1 MTQDAAAPQPDPADV
16 VAGLEPAG
24 LDDRPSRLRMLALIL
39 FRYLLTLVALALTLF
54 LSPWLTLTAVE
65 GEVLGE
71 IGDVVLAAVVLLAL
85 RTVLRPIL
93 MFLLARLI
101 FWSFGLV
108 GLLIDAVVLVLT
120 GWLTPGYWTI
130 TWDPALL
137 WIFVTTVILS
147 ILLYL
152 IDGVFGFG
160 ALFVEDAQSSRW
172 YWRVLGR
179 LSVGGRNAVVDNLRL
194 VQTLS
199 ILGRYAT
206 QITIDRTP
214 FAPIRRRMQ
223 AWLYPNRDILTTED
237 LPRTFRYLL
246 QDLGPTY
253 VKIGQMLSSR
263 AEALP
268 PEWASELEK
277 LQSTVAPFPWEEVEH
292 TVVSEL
298 GASPSELFLMFEHE
312 PLAAASTAQVHRA
325 TLPDGTD
332 VVVKVQRPDI
342 DVTVRAD
349 LNIMRQ
355 VIRSLERR
363 SPSIA
368 RLGLSSF
375 VTEFA
380 QNVVRELDYTNEAYN
395 MRRVTVNMERYPAIH
410 IPMVTDDRSSRRI
423 ITMEFIRGVKLS
435 DSAAIDAAGADRDAL
450 AEDLTRAMVKQ
461 VMFDGFFHGDPHP
474 GNIWFE
480 PSTGRIVLLDL
491 GMVGELDQEL
501 RIALADLVAAIDEPD
516 SEAIASVLMSMSR
529 SSRPVDAKE
538 FKEEVDRIVKRY
550 IVYGTG
556 ASLQSVIGA
565 ILSSMY
571 DRGMRLNEQ
580 LTIALKALFQIE
592 EAIATLSPRIPLL
605 DVAKAEAVELIKDQM
620 TFDNLSKTVQRQAT
634 RTVRE
639 LVRRA
644 PSLSDATLKWID
656 QYQSGRL
663 SVHIDTSDL
672 SKDLEDLRGDVS
684 SIMERLFIA
693 LILAGLLVGSA
704 VVTQLPEDIVV
715 LDVSLQTLAGL
726 VFVLGSFA
734 GLYFVLNYV
743 WRAFRRSLG

>member
-1 MTQDAAAPQPDPADV
+1 
-16 VAGLEPAG
+16 
-24 LDDRPSRLRMLALIL
+24 MLALYL
-39 FRYLLTLVALALTLF
+39 FRFLLTLVALAIALV
-54 LSPWLTLTAVE
+54 LSPWLTITAGQDE
-65 GEVLGE
+65 LLGP
-71 IGDVVLAAVVLLAL
+71 IGDVIVAALLLLVL
-85 RTVLRPIL
+85 RTLVRPIL

-108 GLLIDAVVLVLT
+108 GILIDAIILVLT
-120 GWLTPGYWTI
+120 GWLTPGYWSI

-137 WIFVTTVILS
+137 WILATTVLLS
-147 ILLYL
+147 GLLYL
-152 IDGVFGFG
+152 IDGIFGFG

-172 YWRVLGR
+172 YWQILGR
-179 LSVGGRNAVVDNLRL
+179 LSVGGRNTVVDNLRL
-194 VQTLS
+194 IQTLS

-206 QITIDRTP
+206 QVTIDRTP

-223 AWLYPNRDILTTED
+223 AWLYPDRAILTTED

-277 LQSTVAPFPWEEVEH
+277 LQSTVAPFPWEEVES
-292 TVVSEL
+292 TIVAEL
-298 GASPSELFLMFEHE
+298 GARPDELYLMFEHE

-325 TLPDGTD
+325 TLHDGTD

-349 LNIMRQ
+349 LSIMRQ
-355 VIRSLERR
+355 VVRSLERR
-363 SPSIA
+363 SPAVA

-375 VTEFA
+375 INEFG
-380 QNVVRELDYTNEAYN
+380 QNVVRELDYTNESYN
-395 MRRVTVNMERYPAIH
+395 MRRVTASMERYPAVH
-410 IPMVTDDRSSRRI
+410 IPTVTADRSSRRI
-423 ITMEFIRGVKLS
+423 LTMEFIRGVKLS
-435 DSAAIDAAGADRDAL
+435 DAAAIDAAGADRDVL

-480 PSTGRIVLLDL
+480 PATGRIVLLDL
-491 GMVGELDQEL
+491 GMVGELDQQL
-501 RIALADLVAAIDEPD
+501 RMALADLVSAIDEPD
-516 SEAIASVLMSMSR
+516 ADAIATVLLSVSV
-529 SSRPVDAKE
+529 SSRPVDVKA
-538 FKEEVDRIVKRY
+538 FKEEVDRIVQRY
-550 IVYGTG
+550 IVYGTS
-556 ASLQSVIGA
+556 ASMQSVIGA
-565 ILSSMY
+565 ILSAMY
-571 DRGMRLNEQ
+571 DRGLRLNEQ

-605 DVAKAEAVELIKDQM
+605 DVAKAEAVTLIRDQL
-620 TFDNLSKTVQRQAT
+620 TVDNLSKTVQRQAT
-634 RTVRE
+634 RTARE

-672 SKDLEDLRGDVS
+672 SKDLEAVRADVG

-704 VVTQLPEDIVV
+704 VVTQLPEDVVV
-715 LDVSLQTLAGL
+715 LDVSLKTLAGL
-726 VFVLGSFA
+726 VFVVGSFA